1 MKNSIKKLMAVLVAL
16 TLVFA
21 MFTGVNVSAA
31 ETEMKLPNLPDGVEI
46 IEGEVY
52 SFREVLENVTV
63 GLDHEAMDDV
73 YFDGYQWYVSHRQN
87 FTDGPWG
94 IKEDWYARESYGWDG
109 FKCICINK
117 TTSENNSEIWK
128 NHEMMIEWNEAD
140 ENDKNIYWSL
150 QPLWSCSSNTWI
162 NFVAPHTGKIV
173 LFEEFGNKI
182 TACSEDEPFKSF
194 LTKDSNGRPVD
205 YNRPWKIT
213 VEKNDVKVWP
223 MDDDCAV
230 LDKNNRAVDFPSLGK
245 IGVMP
250 VTEGDIISIRIDAA
264 GEFES
269 GTGYDYE
276 GTRILGNTTAT
287 FNPVIAYTEIVE
299 EEEFEEEFEDVDT
312 PNTSNKDDANGEQ
325 KGDDAEGDDADD
337 EKDFFTKVFTGDAG
351 WIVYLIIGVGVLVIA
366 AGVVTVI
373 LVVKK
378 KKSNPTPPSD
388 DTPNNFQ

>member
-21 MFTGVNVSAA
+21 MFTGLNVSAA

-52 SFREVLENVTV
+52 SFREVLENVTT
-63 GLDHEAMDDV
+63 GLDHQAMDEV
-73 YFDGYQWYVSHRQN
+73 YFDGYQWNVSHRQN

-94 IKEDWYARESYGWDG
+94 IKENWVARESYGWDG
-109 FKCICINK
+109 FKCICISS

-128 NHEMMIEWNEAD
+128 NHEMMIEWK
-140 ENDKNIYWSL
+140 ENDPNVYWSL

-162 NFVAPHTGKIV
+162 NFVAPYTGKIV
-173 LFEEFGNKI
+173 LFEEFGNQI
-182 TACSEDEPFKSF
+182 RALSSEAPYYSFEP
-194 LTKDSNGRPVD
+194 NR
-205 YNRPWKIT
+205 YRPWKIT
-213 VEKNDVKVWP
+213 IEKNDVKVWP
-223 MDDDCAV
+223 LEEDCAV
-230 LDKNNRAVDFPSLGK
+230 LDNNNRAIDFPSLGK
-245 IGVMP
+245 TGVMP
-250 VTEGDIISIRIDAA
+250 VTEGDIISIRIDVA

-276 GTRILGNTTAT
+276 GQKIGGNTTAI

-299 EEEFEEEFEDVDT
+299 EEEFEEDFEDVDT
-312 PNTSNKDDANGEQ
+312 PNVSNKDDANGEQ

-337 EKDFFTKVFTGDAG
+337 EKGFFTKVFTGDAG